1 MLCPV
6 ARNQSLPGSRRPSL
20 FLDSASDADSQD
32 DVEASG
38 SASNVKSNLSRNCKR
53 QLCQMHQ
60 HPPKRFFMMHECSYT
75 SPRQVRMVHLGQIP
89 RGVMLPRVTVTMV
102 VEVVLVPVLVPVP
115 VLVTLTMMMMMR

>member
-38 SASNVKSNLSRNCKR
+38 SASNVKSNLSRKLQKAAMSNA
-53 QLCQMHQ
+53 
-60 HPPKRFFMMHECSYT
+60 PT
-75 SPRQVRMVHLGQIP
+75 SPKAIFHDA
-89 RGVMLPRVTVTMV
+89 
-102 VEVVLVPVLVPVP
+102 
-115 VLVTLTMMMMMR
+115 